1 MNTFKL
7 TVSTP
12 DGNAFCGKA
21 LDLSLRGTEGD
32 LAVMAG
38 HIPFA
43 TAVKEGECSITLG
56 DETVKKAKVGTGI
69 LTVSKDETVL
79 LTGSFEFEE

>member
-12 DGNAFCGKA
+12 DGNAFCGDA
-21 LDLSLRGTEGD
+21 ADLSLRGTEGD
-32 LAVMAG
+32 LAV
-38 HIPFA
+38 
-43 TAVKEGECSITLG
+43 KEGECSITLEDG
-56 DETVKKAKVGTGI
+56 TVKKARVGTGI